1 MSIESSLQSCNF
13 GGHVTRQLVHETEG
27 MFLSRAQFIRDH
39 WEEVGFQR
47 ALTRS
52 MVFSNKHFLGCSY
65 PRDVEGEVDQYPAP
79 DCLQTGFDSMNKR
92 RLLTSKRRTLEPIGS
107 PPAVQGAVSHVFS
120 LEFQKLCKNIS
131 LSPWKE
137 ADPAGNPTGQ
147 LIHYAQQNGYTCI
160 FHESASPLSPSAVSI
175 RVEIEGV
182 TIAIDEGP
190 SKTRAKKMAAASAI
204 EAIFHCQKIFGHLP
218 RAKREPQFVSKLDLS
233 WGSEGGAGTG
243 PQWDNRGLK
252 LLQSAGWSGSPE
264 ELGSRGEGSS
274 FSLNRAGL
282 GSDSGQELSGGLIEK
297 RLHGFIESQEE
308 ELVFSSELSSDER
321 KLVHVLAQ
329 RYGLR
334 HSSKGQGESRYLVV
348 SKRSGLQDPN
358 SPLIPMP
365 PSLMPEYQPPQ
376 YGVPSHHGAYVPP
389 PDRYHS
395 HRPRRGRGWGWA
407 QRDRGRGYDRS
418 YNRYEPY

>member
-1 MSIESSLQSCNF
+1 MEGSLQSSNL
-13 GGHVTRQLVHETEG
+13 GEHVVDQLVHETEA
-27 MFLSRAQFIRDH
+27 MFLSRVQFIRDH
-39 WEEVGFQR
+39 WEEGGFQR

-65 PRDVEGEVDQYPAP
+65 PQDIEAEVAQYPAP

-92 RLLTSKRRTLEPIGS
+92 RLLTSKGRTLEPIGS

-137 ADPAGNPTGQ
+137 TDPASNPTGQ
-147 LIHYAQQNGYTCI
+147 LINFAQQNGYTCI
-160 FHESASPLSPSAVSI
+160 FHESVSPFSPTGVSI

-182 TIAIDEGP
+182 TIAIDEAP
-190 SKTRAKKMAAASAI
+190 TKARAKKMSASSAL
-204 EAIFHCQKIFGHLP
+204 EAIFRCQKIFGHLS
-218 RAKREPQFVSKLDLS
+218 RAKRESQFVSKLDLS
-233 WGSEGGAGTG
+233 WGSEGADTG
-243 PQWDNRGLK
+243 HQWDNRSLK
-252 LLQSAGWSGSPE
+252 LLQNAGWSGTPE
-264 ELGSRGEGSS
+264 ELGTREEASS
-274 FSLNRAGL
+274 LSLRRAGL
-282 GSDSGQELSGGLIEK
+282 GSDSGQDLNNGLIEK
-297 RLHGFIESQEE
+297 RLHEFLENQEE
-308 ELVFSSELSSDER
+308 DLVFSSELSSGER

-348 SKRSGLQDPN
+348 SKRSMGQDSN

-395 HRPRRGRGWGWA
+395 YRPRRGRGWGWA
-407 QRDRGRGYDRS
+407 QGNRGRGHDRPYS
-418 YNRYEPY
+418 RYEPY